1 MRPLVRIDHRE
12 MHTPLARH
20 FQNSSIEFDIVTLEV
35 GDIEIGDRVLI
46 ERKRYS
52 DLCRSLMDG
61 RLFKQ
66 AHRIRAKSPCPILLI
81 EGEEGHLEMMHRNAL
96 NGALATIAIESG
108 VPTLH
113 TRDAEETLAV
123 IELIANRE
131 RHISM
136 RVFQKLATRLK
147 RMEEEVC
154 NMSLSRYS
162 EFQRPG
168 SGRVL
173 MNEEKR
179 CLDSVQKMLDGICQD
194 ETTTV
199 ARNAKMNEA
208 ELRVL
213 RSFPGIGPR
222 LSKRLL
228 GNLSNLGTILEADEI
243 TLCRA
248 GLSPAAAL
256 RFRRMVSST
265 SD

>member
-12 MHTPLARH
+12 MHTPLARY
-20 FQNSSIEFDIVTLEV
+20 FQTSSIEFDVVTLEA

-52 DLCRSLMDG
+52 DLCRSIRDG

-66 AHRIRAKSPCPILLI
+66 AHRIRACSPCPILLI

-96 NGALATIAIESG
+96 NGALAMIAIESG
-108 VPTLH
+108 VPALH
-113 TRDAEETLAV
+113 TRDAKETLAV

-131 RHISM
+131 RRISM
-136 RVFQKLATRLK
+136 RSALSLTARLK
-147 RMEEEVC
+147 RMEEEAC
-154 NMSLSRYS
+154 NMTLSTYS

-168 SGRVL
+168 SGRIL
-173 MNEEKR
+173 ISEEKK
-179 CLDSVQKMLDGICQD
+179 CLDSVQKMLDGIC
-194 ETTTV
+194 EIESPTV
-199 ARNAKMNEA
+199 AMNSKMNEA
-208 ELRVL
+208 ELRIL
-213 RSFPGIGPR
+213 RSFPGIGPK

-228 GNLSNLGTILEADEI
+228 CNLNNLGTILDADEM
-243 TLCRA
+243 TLCKA
-248 GLSPAAAL
+248 GLSPAVAL